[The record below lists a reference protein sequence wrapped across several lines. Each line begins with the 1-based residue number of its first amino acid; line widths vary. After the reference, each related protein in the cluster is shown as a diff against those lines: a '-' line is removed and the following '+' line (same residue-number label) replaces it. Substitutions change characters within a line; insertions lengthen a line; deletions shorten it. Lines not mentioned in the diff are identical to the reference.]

1 MDNKLWSSRPNS
13 DKGLHA
19 TYWAPNEPNLTPLV
33 ERSVQMHWN
42 GISGTGK
49 GEIFSAV
56 FYVMLLVRLFGLYS
70 VTESYHMNHILLSG

>member
-33 ERSVQMHWN
+33 ERSVQIHWN

-49 GEIFSAV
+49 GGNIQCSILCHAA
-56 FYVMLLVRLFGLYS
+56 GQAIWS
-70 VTESYHMNHILLSG
+70 VLSD